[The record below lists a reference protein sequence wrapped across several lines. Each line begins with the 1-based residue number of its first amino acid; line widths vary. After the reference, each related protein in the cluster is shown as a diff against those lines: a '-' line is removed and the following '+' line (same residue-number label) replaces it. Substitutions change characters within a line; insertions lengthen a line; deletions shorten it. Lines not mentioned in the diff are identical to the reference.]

1 MDIAYHNCR
10 QATTGLLMVPQIHRD
25 NQDTKLPTC
34 LSKRPGLI
42 RALSKMSALLV
53 AAMTMMPVLPSKPSI
68 SVSSWFRVCSRSSL
82 PPPTPVPRDRPTAS
96 ISSTKTMHG
105 AFSLAYNTGLL
116 SACCQVLEGLQN
128 QVINS
133 TPVEL
138 NFRSR
143 GRIATE
149 SGNQQHISHVEV

>member
-1 MDIAYHNCR
+1 
-10 QATTGLLMVPQIHRD
+10 
-25 NQDTKLPTC
+25 LPTC

-42 RALSKMSALLV
+42 KALSKMSALLV

-105 AFSLAYNTGLL
+105 AFSLACNTGLL
-116 SACCQVLEGLQN
+116 SSACRAEKLSKQE
-128 QVINS
+128 
-133 TPVEL
+133 
-138 NFRSR
+138 
-143 GRIATE
+143 
-149 SGNQQHISHVEV
+149 HISHVQFSSRARVSTEHCEWVSQLPSGGQKRIAEQTLPVILALTL